1 MDRALLVVVFM
12 LVGAAM
18 LPDKAAAQLGECD
31 HCTDAPWGVMCLL
44 GAGNVGGG
52 IDCYQ
57 LEPDECR
64 FRGGEC
70 NETVAVNDLTVGG
83 SIGSSVFALASSE
96 ATAGDLR
103 RPCDGAVAWRYAT
116 RQELEEDLVRLR
128 RIRL

>member
-1 MDRALLVVVFM
+1 MDRTFLAVVFM

-31 HCTDAPWGVMCLL
+31 NCVPATWGVMCLP
-44 GAGNVGGG
+44 GVGNVGDG

-57 LEPDECR
+57 LEPHECL
-64 FRGGEC
+64 FEGEC

-116 RQELEEDLVRLR
+116 RQELEEDLARLR